1 MQPVFKAIILTTL
14 LELHVPYVYLMQKW
28 MSSSSWSIQDIHCKN
43 KWVEITHAWLP
54 ELHTSKDNCN
64 SGNQAWVT
72 STHLFLQCK
81 SYDAVCS
88 YKRVSNRLQEHI
100 LDILIAMK

>member
-1 MQPVFKAIILTTL
+1 MH
-14 LELHVPYVYLMQKW
+14 ELSL
-28 MSSSSWSIQDIHCKN
+28 HCKN

-72 STHLFLQCK
+72 STHLFLQCNINAVTTQ
-81 SYDAVCS
+81 DASQLPC
-88 YKRVSNRLQEHI
+88 RIEI
-100 LDILIAMK
+100 MPWF